1 VIMLRQSARSGLRPD
16 QKNHR
21 NFPQTWGVLVVVSGK
36 FSCRYTPLP
45 SDDGHWGNA
54 WPAAGGIFPPACLFF
69 DIWILSRTVPGCP
82 GEACPLRPATWKFSK
97 FRFLVTFGHVWS
109 SSPAVG

>member
-1 VIMLRQSARSGLRPD
+1 MNVSKNYKYNMFAGPCRRAIAIGEMPGRRRVGGLR
-16 QKNHR
+16 R
-21 NFPQTWGVLVVVSGK
+21 
-36 FSCRYTPLP
+36 
-45 SDDGHWGNA
+45 
-54 WPAAGGIFPPACLFF
+54 ACLFF